1 VSARRA
7 QWLGGYRQIRGGNS
21 LLQRVAVNV
30 VLQPDTHLDTQ
41 RSQKVFHLWVGNVI
55 ASPPIWTPGRG
66 TGSRRL
72 RSTTAAADFVVQAEY
87 EQPGQE
93 EEDPS
98 LARAS
103 ERLIRTI
110 KDIGIRELV
119 RFGLARRI
127 RCGRRILEKICR
139 RELIEC
145 SKLREYERR
154 VREYKAM

>member
-1 VSARRA
+1 MYVP
-7 QWLGGYRQIRGGNS
+7 
-21 LLQRVAVNV
+21 V
-30 VLQPDTHLDTQ
+30 
-41 RSQKVFHLWVGNVI
+41 
-55 ASPPIWTPGRG
+55 
-66 TGSRRL
+66 
-72 RSTTAAADFVVQAEY
+72 EY
-87 EQPGQE
+87 EQPGEQAE
-93 EEDPS
+93 GQS

-139 RELIEC
+139 RELIKC
-145 SKLREYERR
+145 STLREYERR